1 LEGIK
6 FSNKLI
12 KYILNKYPKFGIS
25 RWIYSENYVAIE
37 NTAGG
42 VGLSHIDR
50 YVKMIW
56 RDPDNILH
64 KINELDPYD
73 LIFLFQHINPVYKF
87 IGHAY
92 INSIVNNKK
101 LINLDSGDPLKALE
115 NSNYHKIVFIGYF
128 PPLIKRFNELGF
140 DIYVSEATLDI
151 VPKDIREKLNI
162 FPWWSIEDLLID
174 ADALII
180 TGSAIPN
187 NTIGRILTLAR
198 EIKFKAILGP
208 STTLCKDVFKEYG
221 VTYLGGSIVID
232 NNKLFELLKEGVGYH
247 ILEDEGVIKKVS
259 IKL

>member
-115 NSNYHKIVFIGYF
+115 NSSYHKIVFIGYF

-232 NNKLFELLKEGVGYH
+232 NNKLFELLEGGVGYH